1 MDSEDMAP
9 AEPRVRTG
17 LLPWYLAMAALAA
30 AFIACYVF
38 FVRARLGQWI
48 DDAALLGG
56 QAFLAADATRKPALA
71 FLDHMPAFSAVLS
84 GSVLLW
90 ALVRRRDFL
99 RPVVAGL
106 GILGASGT
114 TQLLKHVVLERPDLN
129 ISGATVNSFPSGH
142 TTFAAAAMMSIF
154 LVSPAARRP
163 LVALGGWS
171 YAAVAG
177 ASTLV
182 LGWHRPSDV
191 VAAYLVVAFWTL
203 LAGLFLHHLHGPA
216 APGGPSGTGGSDGS
230 GTAERI
236 LAWCAWAGT
245 LAFTAG
251 LVVALLLP
259 HPRITEVSDPDL
271 LVFLGSGLALILG
284 SAFLAGHLVLRMFSR
299 YGAPIRF
306 NPDLGMK

>member
-1 MDSEDMAP
+1 MSSEELAP
-9 AEPRVRTG
+9 TVRRGTAG
-17 LLPWYLAMAALAA
+17 VLPWYAAMASLAV

-38 FVRARLGQWI
+38 FVRTRLGQWI

-56 QAFLAADATRKPALA
+56 QAFLAAYATRKPALA
-71 FLDHMPAFSAVLS
+71 FLDYMPAFSAVLS
-84 GSVLLW
+84 GAVLLW
-90 ALVRRRDFL
+90 ALVRRRDFV
-99 RPVVAGL
+99 RPAIAGL
-106 GILGASGT
+106 SILGASGT

-163 LVALGGWS
+163 MVALGGWA

-191 VAAYLVVAFWTL
+191 VAAYLVAAFWTM
-203 LAGLFLHHLHGPA
+203 LAGLVLRHLHGPTEPA
-216 APGGPSGTGGSDGS
+216 GSAGLPRSGSS
-230 GTAERI
+230 ERI
-236 LAWCAWAGT
+236 LAWCASAGT
-245 LAFTAG
+245 IALSAG
-251 LVVALLLP
+251 LVLALLLP
-259 HPRITEVSDPDL
+259 HPRIGDVSDPVL
-271 LVFLGSGLALILG
+271 LVFLGAGLALILG
-284 SAFLAGHLVLRMFSR
+284 SAFLIGHVVLRLFSR

>member
-9 AEPRVRTG
+9 AEQRVRAG
-17 LLPWYLAMAALAA
+17 LLPWYLSMAALAA

-38 FVRARLGQWI
+38 FVRTRLGQWI

-84 GSVLLW
+84 GAVLLW
-90 ALVRRRDFL
+90 ALFRRRDFV

-154 LVSPAARRP
+154 LVSSAARRP

-203 LAGLFLHHLHGPA
+203 LAGLFLRHLHGPA
-216 APGGPSGTGGSDGS
+216 APGGTAGTGGSGR
-230 GTAERI
+230 AERI
-236 LAWCAWAGT
+236 LAWCATAGT

-251 LVVALLLP
+251 LVVALQLP
-259 HPRITEVSDPDL
+259 HPRITEVSTPDL

-284 SAFLAGHLVLRMFSR
+284 SAFLAGYLVLRLFSR